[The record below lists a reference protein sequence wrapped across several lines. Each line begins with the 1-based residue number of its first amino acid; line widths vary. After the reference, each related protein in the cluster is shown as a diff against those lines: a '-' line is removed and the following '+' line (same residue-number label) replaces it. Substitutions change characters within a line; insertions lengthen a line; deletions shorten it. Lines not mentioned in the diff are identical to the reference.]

1 MSKLRKF
8 IFRKPMAAI
17 QDLEGKF
24 FMVTGA
30 SENSIG
36 YATAISILK
45 MGGFVTVTRRKESGL
60 LVKKIQDQFPAYSNQ
75 IQGHDLELAHKDSVN
90 TFVDWYKKTGQ
101 PLDVLINNAG
111 IHLDLLSKWKEPQ
124 MSEDGYEIQWRTNYL
139 GTFQLTMLLLPLLK
153 ESGKVNGDARIVN
166 VVSMLHKKGLNV
178 DFTESTREYNS
189 WNAYGQSKL
198 ALVHMTKSIQKRFKE
213 VGVQS
218 YCLHPG
224 EVFTNIAGKGLIE
237 SKFVTFTRNMFAFLE
252 KFMLMTPEEGAQTSI
267 HCATNPDAIGGLYY
281 VNCKLKDSSEDS
293 YDECVSDQLWEKQN
307 AWVKGL

>member
-1 MSKLRKF
+1 MSKLRKV
-8 IFRKPMAAI
+8 IFRKQMAAI
-17 QDLEGKF
+17 QDLKGKSLI
-24 FMVTGA
+24 VTGA

-36 YATAISILK
+36 YATVISILK
-45 MGGFVTVTRRKESGL
+45 MGAFVTISRRSDTDT
-60 LVKKIQDQFPAYSNQ
+60 LVQIIQSRFPKYADQVK
-75 IQGHDLELAHKDSVN
+75 GHDLDLSSKESVH
-90 TFVDWYKKTGQ
+90 TFCLWYKTTGQ
-101 PLDVLINNAG
+101 ALDVLINNAG
-111 IHLDLLSKWKEPQ
+111 IHLDLLSKWKEPR
-124 MSEDGYEIQWRTNYL
+124 MSEDGYEVQWRTNYL
-139 GTFQLTMLLLPLLK
+139 GTFQLTMSLFPLLK
-153 ESGKVNGDARIVN
+153 ESGEVNGDARIVN

-281 VNCKLKDSSEDS
+281 VNCKSKDSSEDS

-307 AWVKGL
+307 TWVKGL